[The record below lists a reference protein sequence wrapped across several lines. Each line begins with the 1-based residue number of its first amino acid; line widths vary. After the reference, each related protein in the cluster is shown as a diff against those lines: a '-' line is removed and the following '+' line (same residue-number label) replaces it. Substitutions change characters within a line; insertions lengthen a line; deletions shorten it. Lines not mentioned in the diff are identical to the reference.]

1 MKNFN
6 CSSPNYLKKSFLNNL
21 KQKSNN
27 NNNIVKYAVFK
38 CQLSRS
44 KKNALL
50 ESKIS
55 NSHNQIIIKNPTKTA
70 KVSPVTIHKKIIK
83 QMNVNSNSN
92 SNAISSVINID
103 PRIYMSK
110 NKSESKSKS
119 ISKSISK
126 SKSKSKSKDKKK
138 NKYIKNNKN
147 MIFAGKYR
155 TNKINNNIK
164 KINYIFSQGHINK
177 KIIKNQISCLNKNK
191 YSKKIN
197 IKINK
202 FSHIHRRQHL
212 MNKITLFSNTKTN
225 LIGIGH
231 SNNNIYL
238 NHIINKINSNNFK
251 TTPSSGLNSTKS
263 SKEKNKT
270 KNNVS
275 NNSNSRKKLMK
286 NNNIINNNYNINNN
300 LLIYRQIKIHKD
312 KKKYNSMNKIKNK
325 NILITNESNNNFN
338 QINKSSLINKN
349 SIIPHLNKNIS
360 NLNNNIGI
368 NIINYEQISQLSK
381 SYITNYKKKI
391 FKTKTDLKIQN
402 DKYMKKMIKFYYDSI
417 NHNNASYN
425 IFSKMTKTNTKFINN
440 YKNYNYNK
448 NINKYKNV
456 CNKKDVKRKIEM
468 LQKKNKKS

>member
-6 CSSPNYLKKSFLNNL
+6 CSSPNYLKKSFLNNF
-21 KQKSNN
+21 KQKSN

-110 NKSESKSKS
+110 NISESKSKS

-126 SKSKSKSKDKKK
+126 SKSKSKSKDKKN
-138 NKYIKNNKN
+138 NKYVKNNKN
-147 MIFAGKYR
+147 IIYAGKYR
-155 TNKINNNIK
+155 TNNNKINNNIK

-177 KIIKNQISCLNKNK
+177 KIIKNQISGLNKNK
-191 YSKKIN
+191 FSKKIN

-212 MNKITLFSNTKTN
+212 MNKITLLSNTKTN

-270 KNNVS
+270 KNNIS

-286 NNNIINNNYNINNN
+286 NNNIINNNYINNN
-300 LLIYRQIKIHKD
+300 LLISRQIKIYKD

-368 NIINYEQISQLSK
+368 NNINYEQMSQLSK
-381 SYITNYKKKI
+381 SYITNYKKK
-391 FKTKTDLKIQN
+391 
-402 DKYMKKMIKFYYDSI
+402 
-417 NHNNASYN
+417 
-425 IFSKMTKTNTKFINN
+425 FSK
-440 YKNYNYNK
+440 
-448 NINKYKNV
+448 
-456 CNKKDVKRKIEM
+456 
-468 LQKKNKKS
+468 QKQI